1 MFYLLMISES
11 VNWEFDNTLVVGL
24 FDSPE
29 KAVSAALV
37 DFKKKYAIWVMNE
50 RVENKEIPDSVFPE
64 EFQQKIENLEKLND
78 LIEKSKF
85 RSCRHLDEFYY
96 IVTELEINKTIE

>member
-1 MFYLLMISES
+1 MISES

-78 LIEKSKF
+78 LIEKSNF
-85 RSCRHLDEFYY
+85 RCHRHLDEFYY
-96 IVTELEINKTIE
+96 MVTELEINKTIE